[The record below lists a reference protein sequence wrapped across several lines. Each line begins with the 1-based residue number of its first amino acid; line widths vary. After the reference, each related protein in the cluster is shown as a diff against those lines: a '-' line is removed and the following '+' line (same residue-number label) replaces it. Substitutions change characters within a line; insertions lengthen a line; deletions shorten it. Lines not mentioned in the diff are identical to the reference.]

1 MNKLITKI
9 VGAALGLTMAV
20 GVGVGL
26 AVGSSKEA
34 VPVRAAEGDTI
45 ASVSGTGSS
54 YGRQTTT
61 DDYGVGWV
69 TIGQSGY
76 FGINSAKN
84 NTGAK
89 AGVNAADLP
98 VAKAVDSSATSST
111 STTSDSCTGYYTFHT
126 TTALTNAGSLV
137 FSYTANSG
145 NQNATGYVVYSST
158 ASSSGGAAWEQVPLA
173 ATSTNAQGV
182 SLGTSG
188 TFTFTFAQTQTSA
201 KYYGFVIATSSYKRM
216 TGGTITIK
224 EGATSSPSISVDATS
239 SIKVGSSA
247 TLGVTYTNLASG
259 VTISASSDDTS
270 IATISASA
278 TTTGAAGTANF
289 TVTGVAEG
297 TANITFSA
305 SYGGKNLSDTCE
317 VTVYDEKTLEKISKV
332 SELNT
337 SRADGGRYVIA
348 YAGDN
353 TVVMSTQQNS
363 NNRGKTSATITD
375 GTMAIS
381 GANTIALVNI
391 LKVGDYYTIY
401 DPANSGYLYAV
412 SGSNYLRTS
421 DPATKTDYYYWSI
434 SFSGTNAVI
443 TNKGN
448 SYVIRYNSNNS
459 IFSTY
464 NGTQNAVELYE
475 VDDDIPAYVKLTS
488 LTAANDSVQ
497 AGSVL
502 HYTASYLPVNAT
514 EGITVTGN
522 NDSVATV
529 DSSAMNNGTLTVSIT
544 GVTVGSITLSFVGDD
559 ASTAIDTSV
568 TITVTSY
575 VATHT
580 LVTSSSSLSN
590 GAKVIIG
597 CTEEGF
603 DFSAEKST
611 GANNLNGTATGFAA
625 DKSTLAAAETS
636 QEFVVWCV
644 DTTNEYYVFSDGGYY
659 LQAPTNA
666 NNYLQ
671 RTDVL
676 SANCYFTLEDS
687 VDGVTV
693 ISNLHNTYSIQF
705 NSSTSKF
712 ALYATSQKA
721 SSLYISGDAA
731 NPIQGFVDVFMHMET
746 YSSNSGY
753 CADENHHYYSDAKTA
768 YTSLSSAQKQTFCTD
783 SAYAD
788 AYARLSAWATANGDQ
803 IDANYALVQASG
815 MSISNII
822 DGKNGST
829 ASIIVIVSLVSLTA
843 IGGYFFLKKRKEQ

>member
-9 VGAALGLTMAV
+9 AGAVLGLSMAV
-20 GVGVGL
+20 GVGVGF
-26 AVGSSKEA
+26 GIDTSKES
-34 VPVRAAEGDTI
+34 VPVMAAEGDELAI
-45 ASVSGTGSS
+45 LSGTGSG
-54 YGRQTTT
+54 YTTRKTTT
-61 DDYGVGWV
+61 DKHNVGWV
-69 TIGQSGY
+69 LRTGQDGY
-76 FGINSAKN
+76 L
-84 NTGAK
+84 
-89 AGVNAADLP
+89 GVNKETAHNNVRPTENDLP
-98 VAKAVDSSATSST
+98 VVKAVDASATVDST
-111 STTSDSCTGYYTFHT
+111 GIYYYFT
-126 TTALTNAGSLV
+126 TTAVSNVGALTFNT
-137 FSYTANSG
+137 TAHSNH
-145 NQNATGYVVYSST
+145 NKANPLGYVVYSST
-158 ASSSGGAAWEQVPLA
+158 AASGGSATWEQVPLSESS
-173 ATSTNAQGV
+173 TSTQG
-182 SLGTSG
+182 SSISGTS
-188 TFTFTFAQTQTSA
+188 TYTFTFATTQTSP
-201 KYYGFVIATSSYKRM
+201 KYYGFVSTLSAYDRWTN
-216 TGGTITIK
+216 GTIK
-224 EGATSSPSISVDATS
+224 LLEGETGLPSISVDATS
-239 SIKVGSSA
+239 RVKVGSSA
-247 TLGVTYTNLASG
+247 ALGVTYANLESG
-259 VTISASSDDTS
+259 VTISASSDDKN
-270 IATISASA
+270 IATISASV
-278 TTTGAAGTANF
+278 TTTDATGTANF
-289 TVTGVAEG
+289 TVAGIAEG

-305 SYGGKNLSDTCE
+305 SYGGSTLSRTCE

-348 YAGDN
+348 FAGDN
-353 TVVMSTQQNS
+353 TVVMSTEQNS

-375 GTMAIS
+375 GTMTIS
-381 GANTIALVNI
+381 GTNTIALLNI
-391 LKVGDYYTIY
+391 LKDGDHYTIY

-412 SGSNYLRTS
+412 RGDNYLRTNN
-421 DPATKTDYYYWSI
+421 PETKTDYYYWSI

-448 SYVIRYNSNNS
+448 NYVLKYNSSNN

-464 NGTQNAVELYE
+464 NGTQNSVQLYE
-475 VDDDIPAYVKLTS
+475 VVDDIPVYVKLTS

-497 AGSVL
+497 TGSVL
-502 HYTASYLPVNAT
+502 YYTASYLPVNAT
-514 EGITVTGN
+514 EGITVKGD

-529 DSSAMNNGTLTVSIT
+529 DSFMMNNGTLTVSIT
-544 GVTVGSITLSFVGDD
+544 GVSTGSITLSFVGED

-575 VATHT
+575 VPTHT

-597 CTEEGF
+597 CTEVGF

-611 GANNLNGTATGFAA
+611 GANSLNGTTTGFAD

-644 DTTNEYYVFSDGGYY
+644 DAINEYYVFSDGGYY
-659 LQAPTNA
+659 LQAPTNEK
-666 NNYLQ
+666 NYLQ

-676 SANCYFTLEDS
+676 SENCYFTLEDNAN
-687 VDGVTV
+687 GVTI
-693 ISNLHNTYSIQF
+693 ISNLRNTYSIQF

-721 SSLYISGDAA
+721 SPLYISGDAA

-768 YTSLSSAQKQTFCTD
+768 YASLSPEQKQTFCTD

-803 IDANYALVQASG
+803 IDAEYALVQASR
-815 MSISNII
+815 MPISYII
-822 DGKNGST
+822 DGNNGSIV
-829 ASIIVIVSLVSLTA
+829 AIIVLISLVSITA
-843 IGGYFFLKKRKEQ
+843 ISGYYFIKKHKEQ

>member
-20 GVGVGL
+20 GVGVGFG
-26 AVGSSKEA
+26 VGSRKEA
-34 VPVRAAEGDTI
+34 VLVRAAEGDEL
-45 ASVSGTGSS
+45 AVLSGTGSG
-54 YGRQTTT
+54 YATRKTTT
-61 DDYGVGWV
+61 DSHNVGWV
-69 TIGQSGY
+69 LRTGQSGY
-76 FGINSAKN
+76 L
-84 NTGAK
+84 
-89 AGVNAADLP
+89 GVNNATNHSNVKPTEADLP
-98 VAKAVDSSATSST
+98 VVKAVDASATTNST
-111 STTSDSCTGYYTFHT
+111 GIYYYFT
-126 TTALTNAGSLV
+126 TTAVSNVGALTFNTTAHNNA
-137 FSYTANSG
+137 N
-145 NQNATGYVVYSST
+145 NAAPLGYVVYSST
-158 ASSSGGAAWEQVPLA
+158 AASSGSATWEQVPLSGSSTSA
-173 ATSTNAQGV
+173 QGSSISGTSTY
-182 SLGTSG
+182 
-188 TFTFTFAQTQTSA
+188 TFSFASTQTSP
-201 KYYGFVIATSSYKRM
+201 KYYGFVSTLSAYDRWTS
-216 TGGTITIK
+216 GTIK
-224 EGATSSPSISVDATS
+224 LLEGATSSPSISVDATS
-239 SIKVGSSA
+239 SVKVGSSA
-247 TLGVTYTNLASG
+247 TLGVTYANLASG
-259 VTISASSDDTS
+259 VTISAASDDTS

-337 SRADGGRYVIA
+337 SREDGGRYVIA

-401 DPANSGYLYAV
+401 DSANDGYLYAY
-412 SGSNYLRTS
+412 SGQNYLRTS
-421 DPATKTDYYYWSI
+421 NPATKTDYYYWSI

-464 NGTQNAVELYE
+464 SGTQNAIELYE

-544 GVTVGSITLSFVGDD
+544 GVSAGSITLSFVGED
-559 ASTAIDTSV
+559 ASTAIDTTV

-597 CTEEGF
+597 CTEEGI

-676 SANCYFTLEDS
+676 SANCYFTLEDN

-693 ISNLHNTYSIQF
+693 ISNLHSTYSIQF

-768 YTSLSSAQKQTFCTD
+768 YSSLSSAQKQTFCTD

-803 IDANYALVQASG
+803 IDANYALVQASR
-815 MSISNII
+815 MPISNIF
-822 DGKNGST
+822 DGNNGST

-843 IGGYFFLKKRKEQ
+843 ISGYFFLKKRKEQ